1 LYLINKLNFF
11 TKKKMHL
18 NTKSSIV
25 KMQLTQNLMTIYI
38 CKYILL
44 QYSLFM
50 SKLTFTNKCET
61 VEGFAT

>member
-1 LYLINKLNFF
+1 
-11 TKKKMHL
+11 MHL